1 MGETRREK
9 KGRQEGICQGIESAK
24 VSSRIPIPVLVPRE
38 AKERVRPAVQ
48 NDTVFALSTPLS
60 LSLLSLSR
68 FRSCSLVLS
77 FPSLQSLVRLSPRS
91 VREPSHSQKTQN
103 ADGHVSR
110 RHRSAGGEGPEEEGG
125 EQRCARVCVWVSV
138 CVCYGARRFTD
149 YILTVLRR
157 FRYTDRR
164 RWEFCYFGTAFL
176 AMSTNRDRS
185 VIEETVTKKETRLHK

>member
-9 KGRQEGICQGIESAK
+9 REDKK
-24 VSSRIPIPVLVPRE
+24 VSVKESSPRRYPRE
-38 AKERVRPAVQ
+38 FQFRFWSRERPKNACGPLFK
-48 NDTVFALSTPLS
+48 TIPCSLSPPLS
-60 LSLLSLSR
+60 RSRSFSLALSLLFSRSL
-68 FRSCSLVLS
+68 
-77 FPSLQSLVRLSPRS
+77 FPFTTISVRLSPRS

-185 VIEETVTKKETRLHK
+185 VIK